1 MTRDRT
7 LTPLFFL
14 IAGIAVVAALYVAKP
29 ILLPIALA
37 VLLSFLLNPLANR
50 IERWGLP
57 RVPTVIVVVAMAFSV
72 LAVLGWI
79 VMAQLIDLRQE
90 LPNHREKIIAKVQ
103 ALKQLTKEVEDMGAE
118 LTKGTDG
125 EAKEADHDKSGSARP
140 LATGDRAA
148 STATK
153 RAGESEAPVA
163 VAESTANGS
172 APAVPGAI
180 AEYAATGA
188 LPPTAD
194 DDALAVKVV
203 AMPPSTLAQIQTWL
217 GPLVAPL
224 TAVGMVIVL
233 VFFIL
238 LDRENQRNR
247 FIQLL
252 GTSNLH
258 RTTEALTDATHR
270 VGRYL
275 QMQFLINAGYGVAV
289 ALGLW
294 FLGVPSAIMWGVL
307 GFSLRF
313 LPYLG
318 PWIAAVMPILVSAAV
333 TDGWT
338 QPMLVMG
345 MYVVYELL
353 LNNVAEPMLYGSSI
367 GVSTVG
373 VIIAAIFWTWLWGP
387 IGLVLAMPMTVCI
400 VVLARYVPQ
409 LRFITVL
416 LADQQQLSPAER
428 VYQRLLAGDDDE
440 PLKIAR
446 KHLKEAS
453 LVGFYDGVL
462 VPALILAE
470 NDRHAGLLNDE
481 QIALVQES
489 ADAILDELGEE
500 MANSNS
506 ETNLPRNER
515 PTEHILCIPLRDEA
529 DAIASKMLMQLLAAQ
544 GFRAEAEAAS
554 ALTGESV
561 DRVASSE
568 SDIAIISVLPP
579 IRPRDSR
586 LLWKRLRQ
594 RYPDLPIIVG
604 YWTGANATESLLPPP
619 GDKSSKVATTLAQA
633 LALVHSAAAQLRTKK
648 DDEQILPSKV
658 KSA

>member
-1 MTRDRT
+1 
-7 LTPLFFL
+7 
-14 IAGIAVVAALYVAKP
+14 
-29 ILLPIALA
+29 
-37 VLLSFLLNPLANR
+37 
-50 IERWGLP
+50 
-57 RVPTVIVVVAMAFSV
+57 
-72 LAVLGWI
+72 
-79 VMAQLIDLRQE
+79 
-90 LPNHREKIIAKVQ
+90 
-103 ALKQLTKEVEDMGAE
+103 
-118 LTKGTDG
+118 
-125 EAKEADHDKSGSARP
+125 
-140 LATGDRAA
+140 
-148 STATK
+148 
-153 RAGESEAPVA
+153 
-163 VAESTANGS
+163 
-172 APAVPGAI
+172 
-180 AEYAATGA
+180 
-188 LPPTAD
+188 
-194 DDALAVKVV
+194 
-203 AMPPSTLAQIQTWL
+203 
-217 GPLVAPL
+217 
-224 TAVGMVIVL
+224 
-233 VFFIL
+233 
-238 LDRENQRNR
+238 
-247 FIQLL
+247 
-252 GTSNLH
+252 
-258 RTTEALTDATHR
+258 
-270 VGRYL
+270 
-275 QMQFLINAGYGVAV
+275 
-289 ALGLW
+289 
-294 FLGVPSAIMWGVL
+294 
-307 GFSLRF
+307 
-313 LPYLG
+313 
-318 PWIAAVMPILVSAAV
+318 
-333 TDGWT
+333 
-338 QPMLVMG
+338 
-345 MYVVYELL
+345 
-353 LNNVAEPMLYGSSI
+353 
-367 GVSTVG
+367 
-373 VIIAAIFWTWLWGP
+373 
-387 IGLVLAMPMTVCI
+387 
-400 VVLARYVPQ
+400 